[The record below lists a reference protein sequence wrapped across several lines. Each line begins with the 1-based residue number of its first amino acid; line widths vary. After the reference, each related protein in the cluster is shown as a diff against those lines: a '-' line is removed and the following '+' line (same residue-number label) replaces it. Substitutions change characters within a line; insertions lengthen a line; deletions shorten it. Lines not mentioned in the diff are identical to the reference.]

1 MTWKIDERMPW
12 VLVVEMAAH
21 IGAAIIER
29 NGEMWIAIPEEE
41 NALQRLID
49 GFQARR
55 AQRKRLVDD
64 LK

>member
-21 IGAAIIER
+21 IGAV
-29 NGEMWIAIPEEE
+29 
-41 NALQRLID
+41 ID

>member
-21 IGAAIIER
+21 IGAEIRQKDGA
-29 NGEMWIAIPEEE
+29 MWIAIPEEP
-41 NALQRLID
+41 NALQQMID
-49 GFQARR
+49 SFQARR
-55 AQRKRLVDD
+55 TQRQRLVDD